1 MISKHLTVTII
12 KIMSYVCYVLF
23 CIQGKFM
30 EKNNIGIRN
39 ACEN

>member
-1 MISKHLTVTII
+1 MNIT
-12 KIMSYVCYVLF
+12 SYVCYVLF

-39 ACEN
+39 ACVIKWKGKTT